1 MVDGPGRVWLCSLFV
16 TTGPERVALITPFAG
31 PSVRGNA
38 VTVGRIAHGLVE
50 RGLNVVVWDAA
61 AMSEAAMEAAMEAF
75 RPTLLHAFHAYR
87 VGPLALRLAR
97 RAEIPLVVTFTGT
110 DANEDLFDAE
120 RAPIVRRVL
129 EGAARL
135 TAFHPSICERVAA
148 ALPDLRA
155 CLVTVPQSVRLER
168 ASAFDLDRDWAVP
181 HERVLFLFPAGIR
194 EVKRTLFPLDALA
207 RVHARHPAVRLL
219 YVGPVLSDEEG
230 DRLTRALAGRPWA
243 RHLGAVHHAAM
254 ASLLAQSDV
263 VLNCSRSEGG
273 MANSVA
279 EAMAMGRSVLASDI
293 EGNRSLVVHNVTGL
307 LFRNDAE
314 LEAGAEALVRDRAL
328 RERLGEA
335 GRQLV
340 EREFP
345 PAREIDGYLE
355 VYGLATGAPRGLAG
369 RRVPGAGTS

>member
-1 MVDGPGRVWLCSLFV
+1 MFDSD
-16 TTGPERVALITPFAG
+16 RVALITPFAA

-50 RGLNVVVWDAA
+50 RGLDVRVWDAS
-61 AMSEAAMEAAMEAF
+61 AMSEAAMEAAMEAA
-75 RPTLLHAFHAYR
+75 RPALLHAFHAYR

-120 RAPIVRRVL
+120 RAPVVRRVL

-135 TAFHPSICERVAA
+135 TVFHASIGERVAA

-155 CLVTVPQSVRLER
+155 RLVTVPQSVRLER
-168 ASAFDLDRDWAVP
+168 ASAFDLDRHWAMP
-181 HERVLFLFPAGIR
+181 LERVLFLFPAGIR
-194 EVKRTLFPLDALA
+194 GVKRPLVPLEPLA

-219 YVGPVLSDEEG
+219 FVGPVLNEADGE
-230 DRLTRALAGRPWA
+230 RLARALAGRPWA
-243 RHLGAVHHAAM
+243 RHLGAVPHAAM
-254 ASLLAQSDV
+254 ASLLAQGDV

-279 EAMAMGRSVLASDI
+279 EAMAMGLPVLASDI

-307 LFRNDAE
+307 LFRDEGE
-314 LEAGAEALVRDRAL
+314 LEAGAEALVGDGAL
-328 RERLGEA
+328 RARLGEA

-340 EREFP
+340 EREFS
-345 PAREIDGYLE
+345 PARETEGYLE
-355 VYGLATGAPRGLAG
+355 VYGLATGAPRGLE
-369 RRVPGAGTS
+369 RRGAPGAGSS